1 MLEVYVLV
9 WVCDLSL
16 TASQYSKTMSNDK
29 NTEGPELSIDRRTVL
44 RGAVAGS
51 AAGIIGVPAI
61 SGSALATD
69 TAIETCGDLDIVCA
83 IDTSGSLS
91 SSEISN
97 LQSGVNSFIDEL
109 PTDGSVTVGTVEFGN
124 GEVKSKNDLQAPS
137 GLTVSLPAS
146 GAGNPPMPG
155 ATDIADQAVYND
167 SAARSDAIKLIV
179 LFTDGGPNYTNTSY
193 TEEYTAPRDDSG
205 DWSAIAGNSTYDN
218 ADTASATVS
227 KGEMD
232 ETALVAGSV
241 KDGSVGDG
249 ATLIATVYVG
259 DNDTEAMTSDAVSTY
274 TDLPTYLET
283 NIASSGDLAI
293 DVDIANIES
302 LVDQLVGVLEDLC
315 CTDCPTDFYYKY
327 EWVEDEE
334 ADGECQGEFVIYD
347 DDDNAVESVDGLE
360 LVSVSC
366 DEDGEPQE
374 ACFETSLCEVAYEV
388 KAGQETNLEDVS
400 FDNTGGEFCVTGIE
414 GTNAGGQTVT
424 YAISNIVFTCPEA
437 EQ

>member
-1 MLEVYVLV
+1 
-9 WVCDLSL
+9 
-16 TASQYSKTMSNDK
+16 MSNDK

-44 RGAVAGS
+44 RGAAAGS
-51 AAGIIGVPAI
+51 ATGIIGIPTI
-61 SGSALATD
+61 SGSALATE

-109 PTDGSVTVGTVEFGN
+109 PTDGSVTVGTLEFGN
-124 GEVKSKNDLQAPS
+124 GGIRSKNDLQAPS

-146 GAGNPPMPG
+146 GAGNTPMPG

-167 SAARSDAIKLIV
+167 SAARSDAIKLVV

-193 TEEYTAPRDDSG
+193 TEDYTAPRDDSE
-205 DWSAIAGNSTYDN
+205 DWSAVSGDSTYDN

-241 KDGSVGDG
+241 KDGTVGDG

-259 DNDTEAMTSDAVSTY
+259 DDDTEAMTSDAITTY

-293 DVDIANIES
+293 DVDIANIEA
-302 LVDQLVGVLEDLC
+302 LVDELVAILEDLC
-315 CTDCPTDFYYKY
+315 CVECPEDFHYKY
-327 EWVEDEE
+327 EWVEDEDAE
-334 ADGECQGEFVIYD
+334 GECKGEFVIFD
-347 DDDNAVESVDGLE
+347 DDDNEVESVEGLE

-374 ACFETSLCEVAYEV
+374 ACFETTFCELDYEV
-388 KAGQETNLEDVS
+388 KAGQETDDETVL
-400 FDNTGGEFCVTGIE
+400 FDETGGEFCVTGIE
-414 GTNAGGQTVT
+414 DTNPQGKTVT
-424 YAISNIVFTCPEA
+424 YAISNIVFTCPE
-437 EQ
+437 